1 MQFEFERSV
10 SADGDDPWDV
20 SSAGITVPSP
30 RHACA
35 TVRAM
40 FDTDEAL
47 SERIAAHR
55 SVALDADHLELYP
68 LVIAAS
74 RAERAAIARMLPSAR
89 DRTFTLR
96 EAIALSRD
104 PLAEVDDVADLA
116 LQMNVRRGRGMVDTA
131 RKPRWSLSRTHP
143 LDIPDA
149 HTSSAV
155 RHSAMLISARRHV
168 RALQWQLRHA
178 LTS

>member
-10 SADGDDPWDV
+10 GADGGDPWNI
-20 SSAGITVPSP
+20 SSAGITVPSA

-40 FDTDEAL
+40 FEADETL
-47 SERIAAHR
+47 SEGIAAHR

-74 RAERAAIARMLPSAR
+74 RAERAAIARLLPSAR

-104 PLAEVDDVADLA
+104 PLAEVGDVADLA

-131 RKPRWSLSRTHP
+131 RSRAGRSAHHP

-149 HTSSAV
+149 HTAGAV
-155 RHSAMLISARRHV
+155 QHSAMLVSAADTCARCTGSSP
-168 RALQWQLRHA
+168 RA
-178 LTS
+178 TS